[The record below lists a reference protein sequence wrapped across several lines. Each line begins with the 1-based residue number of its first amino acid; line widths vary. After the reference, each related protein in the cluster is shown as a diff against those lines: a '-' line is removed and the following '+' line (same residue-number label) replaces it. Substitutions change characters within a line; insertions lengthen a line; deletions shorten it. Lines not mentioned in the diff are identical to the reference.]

1 MMATLMSERKK
12 TVVLVEDDLRLQK
25 QLIEILS
32 CPDDIEC
39 LYAVSSA
46 EEALEKIP
54 SHPPDVILMDIN
66 LPGMSGIDCIP
77 ELKRKLPDLDIVML
91 TAYEEED
98 NLFRALKAGASGYL
112 IKSSAPHEIYDAI
125 RDVQT
130 GGAPFSSHIARKV
143 VQYFR
148 TERKIEDENAKLSVR
163 EKEVLEMLATGH
175 IYKEVADKLDITVE
189 TVRTYVKR
197 ICVKLQVRSKVEAIL
212 KFRS

>member
-1 MMATLMSERKK
+1 MSEPTK
-12 TVVLVEDDLRLQK
+12 TVVLVEDDVRLQK

-32 CPDDIEC
+32 CSHDIEC

-66 LPGMSGIDCIP
+66 LPGASGIDCIP
-77 ELKRKLPDLDIVML
+77 ELKRKLPGLEIVML

-112 IKSSAPHEIYDAI
+112 IKSSDPREIYDAI
-125 RDVQT
+125 RDVQN

-148 TERKIEDENAKLSVR
+148 AEKKTEDENARLSTR
-163 EKEVLEMLATGH
+163 EREVLEMLAGGY

-212 KFRS
+212 KYRS